1 MKRAFGLFC
10 LILLLSGCATAR
22 LFRQASEA
30 VSDGFFLDGVYT
42 AAEVLDQK
50 PNHRRAAALILEN
63 YTAALENGEALL
75 SQADLSEEPTRTEE
89 RVRIYEKLVK
99 VVSAAAGIGAQN
111 VSFPDYTEDLSEARK
126 NAVRLFLSY
135 AEDAVDYRDTH
146 SFGLKALGYAAD
158 DDKDA
163 VRKQIAEFLY
173 QKAAVMA
180 ASSAEADLL
189 RALDCFTAVTEWVPS
204 YADTSERILTV
215 RTKLAE
221 IYYAQAVDLSV
232 GTSREQLK
240 ESLALFEKADGY
252 VTGYKNSAAYIARKN
267 SAAYIAR
274 LQERLT
280 VRVFCYSPDWG
291 GSGSYWRS
299 SRFGYFNGTAVA
311 SEFRRE
317 LERRMI
323 GNRYI
328 DFPDYGLT
336 SAVWNSGLYSVQ
348 TNIRDAGGDYLIV
361 VTLTLPSDSGIRKR
375 TQDRFRS
382 YRVPSYRV
390 AVEVD
395 RNGVV
400 SRASS
405 ATVSE
410 SAYNRLSSLT
420 GNRAAFESALRREG
434 VYLNTPSSGNWY
446 YRTYT
451 DSTSVQVT
459 EREYVFEFE
468 LRGTAEVIDLWSD
481 RTVYSVRETKTVYG
495 SAGTEYINL
504 PSSLS
509 HLRNPGF
516 RPHYSIDEALSDSE
530 VETVLSRLAAEIAV
544 WLRRQT

>member
-89 RVRIYEKLVK
+89 RVRIYEKLVR
-99 VVSAAAGIGAQN
+99 VVSTAAGIGAQN
-111 VSFPDYTEDLSEARK
+111 VSFPDYTKDLSEARK

-252 VTGYKNSAAYIARKN
+252 VTGYKNSAAYIAR
-267 SAAYIAR
+267 

-317 LERRMI
+317 LERRVR

-336 SAVWNSGLYSVQ
+336 AAVWNSGLYSVQ

-481 RTVYSVRETKTVYG
+481 RTVYSARETKTVYG

-544 WLRRQT
+544 FLERQT

>member
-89 RVRIYEKLVK
+89 RVRIYEKLVR
-99 VVSAAAGIGAQN
+99 VVSTAAGIGAQN
-111 VSFPDYTEDLSEARK
+111 VSFPDYTKDLSEARK

-252 VTGYKNSAAYIARKN
+252 VTGYKNSAAYIAR
-267 SAAYIAR
+267 

-280 VRVFCYSPDWG
+280 VRVFCYSPDWRLLQRNG
-291 GSGSYWRS
+291 GGVRISTRV
-299 SRFGYFNGTAVA
+299 GTA
-311 SEFRRE
+311 
-317 LERRMI
+317 
-323 GNRYI
+323 G
-328 DFPDYGLT
+328 
-336 SAVWNSGLYSVQ
+336 
-348 TNIRDAGGDYLIV
+348 
-361 VTLTLPSDSGIRKR
+361 
-375 TQDRFRS
+375 
-382 YRVPSYRV
+382 
-390 AVEVD
+390 
-395 RNGVV
+395 
-400 SRASS
+400 
-405 ATVSE
+405 
-410 SAYNRLSSLT
+410 
-420 GNRAAFESALRREG
+420 EG
-434 VYLNTPSSGNWY
+434 QPL
-446 YRTYT
+446 
-451 DSTSVQVT
+451 
-459 EREYVFEFE
+459 
-468 LRGTAEVIDLWSD
+468 
-481 RTVYSVRETKTVYG
+481 
-495 SAGTEYINL
+495 
-504 PSSLS
+504 
-509 HLRNPGF
+509 H
-516 RPHYSIDEALSDSE
+516 
-530 VETVLSRLAAEIAV
+530 
-544 WLRRQT
+544 